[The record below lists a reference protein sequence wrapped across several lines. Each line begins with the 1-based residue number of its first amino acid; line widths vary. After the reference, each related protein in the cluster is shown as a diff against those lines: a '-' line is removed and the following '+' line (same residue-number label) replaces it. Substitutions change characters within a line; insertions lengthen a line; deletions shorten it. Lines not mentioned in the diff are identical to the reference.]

1 MHEFRIVA
9 VNGHLGYGFLTSSL
23 QRGLEAEPHLVA
35 ADAGSTDAG
44 PYYLGSGDQLTKPPS
59 VAHDLRRALVGA
71 RALGVP
77 LIVGSAG
84 MAGGRPHVQS
94 LLDILRRVAGE
105 EGLHFQLAVI
115 DAEVPKQTV
124 LDGLADGRIS
134 SMPGVPPLSA
144 EQIRDS
150 ERIVGQM
157 GPEPFVEALEGGAEV
172 VIAGRSCDT
181 ALFAAMPISK
191 GFDVGLAMHMAKI
204 MECGAQCALPLAAND
219 SLLGILRQDHFL
231 VRPLDPERRCSP
243 HSVAAHALYEQAHPH
258 LIHEPGGTIDL
269 QEAEYEQVDERTVR
283 VSGSRWVSTE
293 PFAIK
298 LEGARKVGYRTVT
311 FAGVRDDAVIRNL
324 DSIMAHVRASV
335 ADQLQDQIA
344 ADDYQLNVRVYGRD
358 AVLGSLEP
366 SPRPGHEVGVL
377 LEAIAPTQ
385 DLSDTILAL
394 ARSGALHCPFEGRKT
409 TAGNL
414 AFPFSPS
421 DFRGGPVYEFSVYHL
436 LETRGERLFTPE
448 FSSI

>member
-1 MHEFRIVA
+1 MDEFRTLA

-23 QRGLEAEPHLVA
+23 ERGLAARPHLVA

-77 LIVGSAG
+77 LIIGSAG

-105 EGLHFQLAVI
+105 EGLHFRLAVI
-115 DAEVPKQTV
+115 DAEVSKQVV
-124 LDGLADGRIS
+124 LDGLASGRVT
-134 SMPGVPPLSA
+134 SMPGVPPLTA
-144 EQIRDS
+144 EDVEGS

-157 GPEPFVEALEGGAEV
+157 GLEPFAEALDAGAEV

-181 ALFAAMPISK
+181 ALFAAMPIRQ
-191 GFDVGLAMHMAKI
+191 GFDPGLAMHMAKI

-219 SLLGILRQDHFL
+219 SLLGVLREDHFL
-231 VRPLDPERRCSP
+231 VRPLDPGRRCSP

-269 QEAEYEQVDERTVR
+269 RDARYEQVDEQTVR
-283 VSGSRWVSTE
+283 VSGSRWLSTE

-324 DSIMAHVRASV
+324 DGIVAHVRASV
-335 ADQLQDQIA
+335 AEQVRDQIA
-344 ADDYQLNVRVYGRD
+344 GDGYELDFRVYGRD

-366 SPRPGHEVGVL
+366 SPHPGHEVGVL
-377 LEAIAPTQ
+377 IEAIAPTQ
-385 DLSDTILAL
+385 DLADTILAL
-394 ARSGALHCPFEGRKT
+394 ARSGTLHCPFDGRKT

-436 LETRGERLFTPE
+436 LEAAGQRLFTPE